1 MKKLTLRNT
10 LLLIVLLL
18 LLALI
23 PRLVSEFNLNLI
35 ISMAIYSLFVLSY
48 NILFGNAGLLSFGHA
63 AYFGMGAYTSIIL
76 FKKLHFG
83 ILAGLFTGAA
93 TGALLGLVFGV
104 FVVRLGGTYFALLTL
119 AFNQLVYAAAEKFRF
134 LTGGEDGVAAMRP
147 KLSLPGLASID
158 MFSTVNWYYLVMVVV
173 LAGAAFCWYFTRTP
187 LGRLNECLRENEDRA
202 RFIGYNV
209 YASKLAIYVI
219 SAFFA
224 GLAGALA
231 GAFQEFVSVTF
242 INLDKAAEVLIMTF
256 IGGARYFWGPIL
268 GACFLTWVNDLIS
281 SWTKHWPLIQGALF
295 VVLVLYAPNGL
306 SGLVMSLRDR
316 LRAKAVADPRS
327 AV

>member
-1 MKKLTLRNT
+1 MRPVLRNA
-10 LLLIVLLL
+10 LLLSAFLLG
-18 LLALI
+18 LALV
-23 PRLVSEFNLNLI
+23 PKLVSEFNLNLI

-63 AYFGMGAYTSIIL
+63 AYFGMGAYTTVIL
-76 FKKLHFG
+76 FKQLKVGLLTG
-83 ILAGLFTGAA
+83 IFAGAVS
-93 TGALLGLVFGV
+93 GALLGLVFGL

-147 KLSLPGLASID
+147 KLVLPGLGAID
-158 MFSTVNWYYLVMVVV
+158 MFSSVNWYYFVVAV
-173 LAGAAFCWYFTRTP
+173 VFAGGAFCWYFTRTP

-209 YASKLAIYVI
+209 YVSKLAIYML

-224 GLAGALA
+224 GLAGALI
-231 GAFQEFVSVTF
+231 GAFQEFVTVTF

-268 GACFLTWVNDLIS
+268 GACFLTWLNDVLS
-281 SWTKHWPLIQGALF
+281 SWTQHWPLIQGALF
-295 VVLVLYAPNGL
+295 IVLVMYAPNGL
-306 SGLVMSLRDR
+306 SGLVVGLKDR
-316 LRAKAVADPRS
+316 LVSKS
-327 AV
+327 ARPQPAA